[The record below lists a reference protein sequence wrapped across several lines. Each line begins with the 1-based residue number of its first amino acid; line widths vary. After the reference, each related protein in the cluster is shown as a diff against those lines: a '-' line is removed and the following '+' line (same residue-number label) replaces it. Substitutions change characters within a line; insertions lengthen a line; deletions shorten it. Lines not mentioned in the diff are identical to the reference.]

1 MHGRLF
7 RKFTNDLNV
16 SESNIRK
23 RVNKLVKNGIIKNFT
38 IVLNP
43 EAMERSIM
51 SFLTIIPKQSNKLV
65 KEIANRI
72 IDFPEVSEAY
82 YMSSKY
88 GLLVKVSVQNLS
100 KLDEF
105 IERIRNIQGINEIES
120 CIVLKELKDEY

>member
-23 RVNKLVKNGIIKNFT
+23 RVNKLVKNGVIKNFT

-82 YMSSKY
+82 YMSGKY